1 MIVDENLLS
10 LAESIDDVLMD
21 ACIKHQIGFEVITAI
36 VLARIVAIS
45 QQLNSESD
53 TGRLLSLAHSSIMKS
68 ENHTLQ

>member
-1 MIVDENLLS
+1 MIVDDELLG

-45 QQLNSESD
+45 QQLNSESN
-53 TGRLLSLAHSSIMKS
+53 TGRLLSLAHSSIMETS
-68 ENHTLQ
+68 NHTIQ

>member
-53 TGRLLSLAHSSIMKS
+53 TERLLSLAHSSIMETS
-68 ENHTLQ
+68 NQTLQ